1 MKFKKA
7 LFGFIDMIRFSKIVE
22 KRKEHLENGSDEP
35 LPATFKV
42 NELAKEL
49 HPGYMDV
56 ELVEIKTLTPV
67 MKEFTFKRLN
77 HDKFPFF
84 RAGEYVSLQTKINNS
99 LVSRP
104 YSIASSPAEA
114 FSNILKLGI
123 QKEGLFSTYM
133 FEKAK
138 VGDTFKMSEPS
149 GDFHYETLRDNKN
162 IVCIAGGSGITPFI
176 SMAKA
181 KLDGDEDYNM
191 TLIYGA
197 RTTEFIA
204 YKETLK
210 DLETKGIKVVIV
222 LSDEEK
228 EGYEHGFVTAKLLE
242 KYCDINNTTFF
253 MCGPTVMYTFVRKEL
268 EPYKLPIKAIHQDA
282 ACCGDLKI
290 ANPRTFKLTVHVE
303 EDTYVI
309 DAKENETLLVT
320 MERAGINVPN
330 KCRAGGC
337 GWCNSICLKG
347 EYKVADDREKR
358 RAADIKFNHIHPC
371 VTYPLSD
378 MEIII
383 PLAY

>member
-1 MKFKKA
+1 
-7 LFGFIDMIRFSKIVE
+7 
-22 KRKEHLENGSDEP
+22 
-35 LPATFKV
+35 
-42 NELAKEL
+42 
-49 HPGYMDV
+49 
-56 ELVEIKTLTPV
+56 
-67 MKEFTFKRLN
+67 
-77 HDKFPFF
+77 
-84 RAGEYVSLQTKINNS
+84 
-99 LVSRP
+99 
-104 YSIASSPAEA
+104 
-114 FSNILKLGI
+114 
-123 QKEGLFSTYM
+123 
-133 FEKAK
+133 
-138 VGDTFKMSEPS
+138 
-149 GDFHYETLRDNKN
+149 
-162 IVCIAGGSGITPFI
+162 
-176 SMAKA
+176 
-181 KLDGDEDYNM
+181 
-191 TLIYGA
+191 
-197 RTTEFIA
+197 
-204 YKETLK
+204 
-210 DLETKGIKVVIV
+210 
-222 LSDEEK
+222 
-228 EGYEHGFVTAKLLE
+228 
-242 KYCDINNTTFF
+242 

-347 EYKVADDREKR
+347 KYKVADGREKR